1 MNINL
6 EQDWIKFES
15 LGATAYY
22 GYTTPGTSD
31 SSSSWSIRQV
41 LGTGPSMA
49 VAWNDNKLLSYSAAW
64 DERYDCFISPTA
76 SLGITWSV
84 VNSTNSFNITS
95 AIIDLSWNDLSGVN
109 NYTLLV
115 SDQDGVVYNYLNQPF
130 MNTYAT
136 PMTSQ
141 QPETSYT
148 FIGVPSMTYSVTITA
163 INGSGTL
170 SESANITT

>member
-31 SSSSWSIRQV
+31 SSSSWAIRQV

-49 VAWNDNKLLSYSAAW
+49 VAWNDNTLLSYSAAW
-64 DERYDCFISPTA
+64 DERYDCFIAPTA
-76 SLGITWSV
+76 SLGLTWSV

-95 AIIDLSWNDLSGVN
+95 ALINLSWDDLVGVN
-109 NYTLLV
+109 SYTLLV
-115 SDQDGVVYNYLNQPF
+115 SDQDGVIYNYLSQPF
-130 MNTYAT
+130 ANTYAT
-136 PMTSQ
+136 PMTTQ
-141 QPETSYT
+141 QTGTSYL
-148 FIGVPSMTYSVTITA
+148 FIGVPSMTYSVTVTA
-163 INGSGTL
+163 INAAGSTQ
-170 SESANITT
+170 SSADITT

>member
-1 MNINL
+1 MINL

-31 SSSSWSIRQV
+31 SSSSWAIRQV

-49 VAWNDNKLLSYSAAW
+49 VSWNDNALLSYSARW
-64 DERYDCFISPTA
+64 DERYDCFISPTG

-141 QPETSYT
+141 QPGSSYT
-148 FIGVPSMTYSVTITA
+148 FIGVPSMTYSVTISA

-170 SESANITT
+170 LESATITT